1 MILSNVCRVVLQH
14 TGTTHT
20 YDTWY
25 CYHAR
30 VLSFPFLTS
39 GFSQGCYDTARGFDE
54 VVSHNCTVL
63 AKSHR
68 CWYLRCF
75 NLLLKW
81 QSTRTVLCVLAGVT
95 LKASDVGSF
104 SSECASCLSL
114 CWDESHPKARPGPS
128 CGSAAFS
135 CLQNHVSSDHAY
147 MEEVIR
153 VISSMT

>member
-1 MILSNVCRVVLQH
+1 MISSNVCRVVLQH
-14 TGTTHT
+14 ACTTHT
-20 YDTWY
+20 YDTCY
-25 CYHAR
+25 CYRAR

-63 AKSHR
+63 GKSHR
-68 CWYLRCF
+68 CWCLRCF

-81 QSTRTVLCVLAGVT
+81 QSTRTLYVLPGVT
-95 LKASDVGSF
+95 LKASGVWSF
-104 SSECASCLSL
+104 SSECASYLSL
-114 CWDESHPKARPGPS
+114 CWDESHPKARPGWS